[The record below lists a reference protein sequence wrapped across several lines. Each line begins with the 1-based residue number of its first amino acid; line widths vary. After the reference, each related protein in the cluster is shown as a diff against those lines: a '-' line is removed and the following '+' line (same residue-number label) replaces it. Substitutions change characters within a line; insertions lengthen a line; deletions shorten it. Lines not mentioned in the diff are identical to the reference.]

1 MSTVSELSSLHRRYC
16 LRGRPGLLVEMF
28 GKAIGF
34 AVEMPETAQ
43 QRGPTADPRRTPWSA
58 ISRQTAANRATWI
71 IVFSTSPWASMEPR
85 FCSTAQV
92 SLRNAFRLEDLP
104 PGLSGVWG
112 ASRTAV
118 VQSVPGQDRY
128 AASVFAFSTPVF

>member
-1 MSTVSELSSLHRRYC
+1 MSTVSELSSLRRC
-16 LRGRPGLLVEMF
+16 RSLRGRPGLLVEMF

-71 IVFSTSPWASMEPR
+71 IVFSTSPC
-85 FCSTAQV
+85 FCSTARV
-92 SLRNAFRLEDLP
+92 GLHNAVRLENLP
-104 PGLSGVWG
+104 PRFFGVWC
-112 ASRTAV
+112 ASCTAV
-118 VQSVPGQDRY
+118 VRSVPGEDRY